1 MKPSSPD
8 SESSKNSSRPKLSN
22 KAKFWI
28 GLSFAAVIPVIAVV
42 GVFFAYIALFPKN
55 PRLVVKSVRL
65 AGHSGYWSPADP
77 NERQARLDRICSILN
92 IRLNPSDAP
101 TPMFS
106 GKPEYDLAAMNA
118 KLRREIPELESVRI
132 RRVLPD
138 QLIFEL
144 RERTPVANLGA
155 QYYIDDTGIVLD
167 KTSCYDVTYSLPSLS
182 CNPSIIRPDGDATP
196 FKRGEDL
203 SHSASILTALDFI
216 RLVRKYEA
224 IELKSVFIS
233 KNFIQCDFYYKNDPG
248 RFAALLPPQVRE
260 DQLRDDI
267 FGRLIPKLD
276 EAVRNHEEER
286 SLDLRFKDRIIAKKL
301 N

>member
-8 SESSKNSSRPKLSN
+8 SDSSKNSSRPKLSN
-22 KAKFWI
+22 KAKFWL
-28 GLSFAAVIPVIAVV
+28 GLSFVAVLPVIAAA
-42 GVFFAYIALFPKN
+42 GVYFGYIALFPKN

-92 IRLNPSDAP
+92 IRLDPSEPP
-101 TPMFS
+101 TPLFS
-106 GKPEYDLAAMNA
+106 EKPEYDLAAMNA
-118 KLRREIPELESVRI
+118 KLRREIPELESVSI

-144 RERTPVANLGA
+144 REREPVANLGA
-155 QYYIDDTGIVLD
+155 QYYIDDSGIVLD
-167 KTSCYDVTYSLPSLS
+167 KTSCYDITYSLPTLS
-182 CNPSIIRPDGDATP
+182 CNPSIVRPNGEAAP

-203 SHSASILTALDFI
+203 SHSASIRTSLNFI
-216 RLVRKYEA
+216 RLVRKYGD

-233 KNFIQCDFYYKNDPG
+233 RNFIQCDFDYKRDPG
-248 RFAALLPPQVRE
+248 RFAAILPT
-260 DQLRDDI
+260 QLSEEQILDDI

-276 EAVRNHEEER
+276 EAVRNNEAER
-286 SLDLRFKDRIIAKKL
+286 SLDLRYKDRIIAKRL